1 MIRTYNHKHDIN
13 KEKQEKVLSVL
24 RAYRKSCTII
34 SRHQWRLLYQADGID
49 KMIETKNIITPVSER
64 YKRNCCYQVDGS
76 LKSFIANRQN
86 DFVKMIFNSSI
97 DSKTRK
103 HLFQINRRRLWFKK
117 AHEKFTSEELFLA
130 RKIFKR
136 ILAKHRKPSFRHAN
150 MLLNKN
156 VAEIITADK
165 TRSSEFD
172 YWIKL
177 ATLEKGKPIMLPI
190 RKNPYFEK
198 LSGEIQQAVQINFG
212 EKKEITIGL
221 MKDLP
226 SKHIVFKKDIISID
240 IGLKNLFV
248 LNNGDIFGRNF
259 YLKLKHYDFIL
270 TELAKNRQR
279 QGFKT
284 KSKKYTLLVKRL
296 KSWIK
301 NEVRRLLNRIVK
313 LYAPKKIVIERL
325 DFRNQNISKW
335 MNRLL
340 CNFGKGEII
349 KKLDSLEEEFGI
361 TYQEIPA
368 PYTSQECPNPECGY
382 VDEKNRPSQEKFC
395 CKNCGYTR
403 NADVVGSRNGL
414 ARSSDKE
421 LSVIYLS
428 KKVILQTLVMR
439 FLERHPRLSSR
450 ANGLLLDNPYY
461 KDYLSQSK
469 IVA

>member
-13 KEKQEKVLSVL
+13 KEKQEKVISVVG
-24 RAYRKSCTII
+24 AYRKSCTII
-34 SRHQWRLLYQADGID
+34 SRHQWRLFYEGDGFD
-49 KMIETKNIITPVSER
+49 KMIETKDIKAPVSER
-64 YKRNCCYQVDGS
+64 YKRNCCYQVDGA
-76 LKSFIANRQN
+76 LKSFISNRQN
-86 DFVKMIFNSSI
+86 DFVKMVYNSSL
-97 DSKTRK
+97 DAKTRK
-103 HLFQINRRRLWFKK
+103 HLFQINRRQLWFKK
-117 AHEKFTSEELFLA
+117 VHGKFTQEELFLA
-130 RKIFKR
+130 RKIFKH
-136 ILAKHRKPSFRHAN
+136 ILSLHRKPSFRHIN

-156 VAEIITADK
+156 VAEIIVADK
-165 TRSSEFD
+165 NESPEFD

-177 ATLEKGKPIMLPI
+177 ATLERGKPIMLPI

-198 LSGEIQQAVQINFG
+198 LSGELQQAVQINFS
-212 EKKEITIGL
+212 EAHEITIGL

-226 SKHIVFKKDIISID
+226 AKLIVFKNDVISID
-240 IGLKNLFV
+240 IGLKNLFA

-279 QGFKT
+279 QNLKT
-284 KSKKYTLLVKRL
+284 KSKRYALLVRRL
-296 KSWIK
+296 KNWIK

-313 LYAPKKIVIERL
+313 LYAPKKIVIEHL
-325 DFRNQNISKW
+325 DFRNQNLSKW

-361 TYQEIPA
+361 IYQEIPA

-382 VDEKNRPSQEKFC
+382 VDANNRPTQEKFK
-395 CKNCGYTR
+395 CKCCGYTR

-428 KKVILQTLVMR
+428 RKLILQTLVMR

-450 ANGLLLDNPYY
+450 ANGLLLRNPYF
-461 KDYLSQSK
+461 KDYLSQPK
-469 IVA
+469 MVA